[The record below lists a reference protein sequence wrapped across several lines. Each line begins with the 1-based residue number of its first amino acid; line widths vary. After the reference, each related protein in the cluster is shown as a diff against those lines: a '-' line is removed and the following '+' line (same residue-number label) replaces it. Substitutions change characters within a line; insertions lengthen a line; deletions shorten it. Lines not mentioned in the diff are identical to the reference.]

1 MNKKNIFLS
10 NSKIYA
16 VLFSL
21 TIGLM
26 ACHENSANAQKNSA
40 TSATKQAA
48 PKIDIHTA
56 VATGNIAAVKQH
68 IAAGTDINLK
78 DAMGG
83 SSPLI
88 TACLYEQKEIAK
100 LLIDSGADLGFKN
113 NDGSTPL
120 HVAAFFCKPDMV
132 KLLLEKKANKMI
144 KNKYG
149 STALETIAGPYSE
162 VKTLYEQM
170 KQMLEPVGV
179 KLDLGYIEKTRP
191 VIASMLK

>member
-1 MNKKNIFLS
+1 MKKKNILLI
-10 NSKIYA
+10 NSKFFVA
-16 VLFSL
+16 LFSL
-21 TIGLM
+21 TFGLT
-26 ACHENSANAQKNSA
+26 ACNENSANAQKNSA

-56 VATGNIAAVKQH
+56 VASGNIAAVKQH

-88 TACLYEQKEIAK
+88 TACLYEQKQIAK
-100 LLIDSGADLGFKN
+100 LLIDAGANLGFKN

-132 KLLLEKKANKMI
+132 KLLLEKKANKTI

-149 STALETIAGPYSE
+149 STALETVSNPFSE

-170 KQMLEPVGV
+170 KQMLEPIGV

-191 VIASMLK
+191 VIAAMLK